1 MVLKAAS
8 VKGLRSA
15 GESQKWSFRGY
26 VLGIGEGM
34 RQGIDPKQRLMF
46 SRTGTAR
53 DTGQKSTKSV
63 HSLSRSLR
71 ISDKG
76 KQASQR
82 AGKQA
87 HPIAGKST
95 ANHPR

>member
-8 VKGLRSA
+8 VKGLRPA

-34 RQGIDPKQRLMF
+34 RQGRNPKQRLMF

-53 DTGQKSTKSV
+53 DTDRK
-63 HSLSRSLR
+63 
-71 ISDKG
+71 
-76 KQASQR
+76 
-82 AGKQA
+82 
-87 HPIAGKST
+87 
-95 ANHPR
+95 